1 LRLPFRTFNIAL
13 WGRHY
18 VVVATEWQPFLCLP
32 QCYNLIMPSVMQQTI
47 QLSRDAR
54 RSAAPEVINLVR
66 RAAARLFSEKACAVI
81 LAVLTLSAVA
91 IDIAVADTL
100 RAQRLVGLCALAAM
114 PWIGA
119 MLTRFSHDEE
129 KGGRK

>member
-1 LRLPFRTFNIAL
+1 
-13 WGRHY
+13 
-18 VVVATEWQPFLCLP
+18 
-32 QCYNLIMPSVMQQTI
+32 MQQTI

-54 RSAAPEVINLVR
+54 QSAAPEVINLVR

-100 RAQRLVGLCALAAM
+100 CALAAM

-119 MLTRFSHDEE
+119 MLARFSRDTESTE
-129 KGGRK
+129 KGGAL

>member
-1 LRLPFRTFNIAL
+1 MKAL
-13 WGRHY
+13 
-18 VVVATEWQPFLCLP
+18 
-32 QCYNLIMPSVMQQTI
+32 TI

-54 RSAAPEVINLVR
+54 QSAAPSVTNLVR
-66 RAAARLFSEKACAVI
+66 RGAALLFSEKACAVI

-91 IDIAVADTL
+91 IDIVVLDTL

>member
-1 LRLPFRTFNIAL
+1 
-13 WGRHY
+13 
-18 VVVATEWQPFLCLP
+18 
-32 QCYNLIMPSVMQQTI
+32 MQQTI
-47 QLSRDAR
+47 QLSRGAR
-54 RSAAPEVINLVR
+54 QSAAPSVTNLVR
-66 RAAARLFSEKACAVI
+66 RAAALLFSEKACAVI
-81 LAVLTLSAVA
+81 LAVLTISAVA
-91 IDIAVADTL
+91 IDIVVLDTL

>member
-1 LRLPFRTFNIAL
+1 MQYFKD
-13 WGRHY
+13 
-18 VVVATEWQPFLCLP
+18 
-32 QCYNLIMPSVMQQTI
+32 MQQTI
-47 QLSRDAR
+47 QLNRGAR
-54 RSAAPEVINLVR
+54 QSAALSVINLVG
-66 RAAARLFSEKACAVI
+66 RAAALLFSEKACAVI

-119 MLTRFSHDEE
+119 ILARFSRDTESAV
-129 KGGRK
+129 KGGAL

>member
-1 LRLPFRTFNIAL
+1 MSCLQRNGSR
-13 WGRHY
+13 
-18 VVVATEWQPFLCLP
+18 FLVC
-32 QCYNLIMPSVMQQTI
+32 QKQTTHNVCVMQQTI

-66 RAAARLFSEKACAVI
+66 RAAALLFSEKACAVI

-119 MLTRFSHDEE
+119 ILARFSRDTESEE
-129 KGGRK
+129 KGGAL

>member
-1 LRLPFRTFNIAL
+1 
-13 WGRHY
+13 
-18 VVVATEWQPFLCLP
+18 
-32 QCYNLIMPSVMQQTI
+32 MQQTI
-47 QLSRDAR
+47 QLNRGAR
-54 RSAAPEVINLVR
+54 QSAAPSVTNLIR
-66 RAAARLFSEKACAVI
+66 RAGALLFSKKACAVI

-91 IDIAVADTL
+91 IDIVVLDTL

-129 KGGRK
+129 KGDAL

>member
-1 LRLPFRTFNIAL
+1 MN
-13 WGRHY
+13 
-18 VVVATEWQPFLCLP
+18 
-32 QCYNLIMPSVMQQTI
+32 QTI

-54 RSAAPEVINLVR
+54 QSAAPEVINLVR
-66 RAAARLFSEKACAVI
+66 RGAALLFSEKACAVI

-119 MLTRFSHDEE
+119 ILARFSRDTESTE
-129 KGGRK
+129 KGGESWTI

>member
-1 LRLPFRTFNIAL
+1 MWLLQRRGSRF
-13 WGRHY
+13 Y
-18 VVVATEWQPFLCLP
+18 VASCS
-32 QCYNLIMPSVMQQTI
+32 NHIMPIPMQPTI
-47 QLSRDAR
+47 QHSRDAR

-66 RAAARLFSEKACAVI
+66 RAAALLFSEKACAVI

-91 IDIAVADTL
+91 IDAVVADTL

>member
-1 LRLPFRTFNIAL
+1 LAATIRIIVRSQETASLVLSNGSVAVFAYPLNTNDAMKAL
-13 WGRHY
+13 
-18 VVVATEWQPFLCLP
+18 
-32 QCYNLIMPSVMQQTI
+32 TI
-47 QLSRDAR
+47 QLSRGAR
-54 RSAAPEVINLVR
+54 QSAAPEVINLVR

-119 MLTRFSHDEE
+119 ILARFSRDTESAE

>member
-1 LRLPFRTFNIAL
+1 
-13 WGRHY
+13 
-18 VVVATEWQPFLCLP
+18 
-32 QCYNLIMPSVMQQTI
+32 MQQTVQI
-47 QLSRDAR
+47 NRGAR
-54 RSAAPEVINLVR
+54 QSAAPSVIHLVR
-66 RAAARLFSEKACAVI
+66 RGAARLFSEKACAVI

-119 MLTRFSHDEE
+119 ILARFSHDEE
-129 KGGRK
+129 KGGAL